1 VSEASAQN
9 ARLVRFVRERDDRA
23 SESALPP
30 HAIYPRRVGF
40 EDRAGRRQRSWAI
53 ALALTLHVVLFA
65 KDAAADPNDAK
76 DAPLLGDPPSPPA
89 SSPPVSPSSFAPMR
103 EDDERDAPKPLLALL
118 AGSITATASATA
130 GVVLIS
136 RYPNDRDLR
145 NAALLGMQT
154 GLTLAP
160 LFAHMVVHETRRGLF
175 FALIPFASE
184 VAMATTMAFVP
195 NLITI
200 ASVPVQYTYIGLLTT
215 SVFGAALGTLDA
227 VRVSERAPKKTAASP
242 AIHFTPMIGGASSGA
257 AYGAMLGGTL

>member
-1 VSEASAQN
+1 MG
-9 ARLVRFVRERDDRA
+9 FV
-23 SESALPP
+23 
-30 HAIYPRRVGF
+30 
-40 EDRAGRRQRSWAI
+40 DRAGRRHSWAI
-53 ALALTLHVVLFA
+53 ALAVVTHVALFT
-65 KDAAADPNDAK
+65 KNAAADPNDAK
-76 DAPLLGDPPSPPA
+76 DTKDAPLLVDAP
-89 SSPPVSPSSFAPMR
+89 SSPPPISPSSFAPAR
-103 EDDERDAPKPLLALL
+103 EEDEGDAPKPLLALL
-118 AGSITATASATA
+118 AGSVTATASATA

-227 VRVSERAPKKTAASP
+227 VRVSERTPKKTAAGP
-242 AIHFTPMIGGASSGA
+242 AIHLTPMIGGPSSGA